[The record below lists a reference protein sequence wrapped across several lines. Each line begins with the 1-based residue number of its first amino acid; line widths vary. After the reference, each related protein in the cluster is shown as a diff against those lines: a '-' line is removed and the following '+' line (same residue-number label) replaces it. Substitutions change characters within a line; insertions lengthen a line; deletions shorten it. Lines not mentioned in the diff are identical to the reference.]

1 MGLAMQ
7 ELTKVFKALSD
18 SNRLKIF
25 VILSERTL
33 CVNALVNCFDLS
45 QPAVSQHL
53 RMLKEAGLI
62 KAEKRGYWVHY
73 SANKE
78 KAQQV
83 LKRFNSLLGGEKYVR
98 NNKQKKCEHPERL
111 KGKPGECAPEQIE
124 ECHGDTS
131 VEEHP

>member
-1 MGLAMQ
+1 MQ

-25 VILSERTL
+25 ILLSSRTL
-33 CVNALVNCFDLS
+33 CVNALVNRLGIS

-53 RMLKEAGLI
+53 RVLKEAGLI

-78 KAQQV
+78 KARQFM
-83 LKRFNSLLGGEKYVR
+83 KKFNRLSGGDIYVQKD
-98 NNKQKKCEHPERL
+98 KQKR
-111 KGKPGECAPEQIE
+111 
-124 ECHGDTS
+124 
-131 VEEHP
+131 V